1 MLLSTIYVAVFV
13 PYSACFPETFELPE
27 GCPKNVTAIGNGTP
41 ESSSSLPP
49 EIGHSF
55 QFPNFTRSSGG
66 YFSNGIKSPLF
77 WLLFVVDVI
86 VEIVF
91 IIGKFLTASRASL
104 AVLGIAFRRQ
114 HFWKIY
120 CIFELF

>member
-1 MLLSTIYVAVFV
+1 MAVFV
-13 PYSACFPETFELPE
+13 PYHACFSETFELPE

-55 QFPNFTRSSGG
+55 QFPNFTKSSGC
-66 YFSNGIKSPLF
+66 YFSNGINRSPLF
-77 WLLFVVDVI
+77 CFLSFVDVI

-91 IIGKFLTASRASL
+91 IIGKFFL
-104 AVLGIAFRRQ
+104 
-114 HFWKIY
+114 K
-120 CIFELF
+120 